1 MPDIYFWSC
10 MATLS
15 LVTIFTRS
23 FFLTIGAKLK
33 LSPTVR
39 NLIQYAPTGAL
50 IAIVIPELVFE
61 KDLVTSTYQLS
72 LQPAQIYASVATIV
86 SYYLSKS
93 ILISISIGMLILTLA
108 MNYLV

>member
-10 MATLS
+10 MITLS

-23 FFLTIGAKLK
+23 FFLTIGANLK
-33 LSPTVR
+33 LSPKIR

-50 IAIVIPELVFE
+50 IAIVIPELFFE
-61 KDLVTSTYQLS
+61 KDIVTKSYQFAMHS
-72 LQPAQIYASVATIV
+72 AQIYASIATIV

-93 ILISISIGMLILTLA
+93 MLLSLSIGMLILTLVT
-108 MNYLV
+108 NYLS

>member
-1 MPDIYFWSC
+1 

-33 LSPTVR
+33 LSPSVR

-72 LQPAQIYASVATIV
+72 LHPVQIYASVATIV
-86 SYYLSKS
+86 AYHLSKS
-93 ILISISIGMLILTLA
+93 MLISISIGMIVLTLTTS
-108 MNYLV
+108 YIL